1 MDSADSANS
10 AAIGRPEASEYV
22 SYYEKYVSRV
32 PETDLVAALARD
44 AETTLSL
51 LRSIPES
58 RADHRYEAGKWSIR
72 QVFQHVVDA
81 ERVFGFRAFWFARN
95 AGTPQPG
102 MEQDDF
108 VKGAPAA
115 TPLASLAAEFEH
127 VRQGH
132 ILFFSELDPEAWT
145 RSGIASGNT
154 FSVRAIAAILVGHA
168 RHHGSVLRERY
179 GVTA

>member
-1 MDSADSANS
+1 MDS

-32 PETDLVAALARD
+32 PEADLVGALSRD
-44 AETTLSL
+44 AATTGSL
-51 LRSIPES
+51 LRSVPES
-58 RADHRYEAGKWSIR
+58 RAEHRYEAGKWSIR
-72 QVFQHVVDA
+72 QVFQHIVDA
-81 ERVFGFRAFWFARN
+81 ERVFGFRALWFARN

-108 VKGAPAA
+108 VRNAPAA
-115 TPLASLAAEFEH
+115 PSLASLAAEFDH

-132 ILFFSELDPEAWT
+132 VLFFAGLDPEAWT

-154 FSVRAIAAILVGHA
+154 FSVRAVAAILVGHA

>member
-1 MDSADSANS
+1 MNS
-10 AAIGRPEASEYV
+10 VAIGRPEASEYV

-32 PETDLVAALARD
+32 PETDLVAALSRD
-44 AETTLSL
+44 AETTGAL

-58 RADHRYEAGKWSIR
+58 RAEHRYEAGKWSIR

-81 ERVFGFRAFWFARN
+81 ERVFGFRALWFARN
-95 AGTPQPG
+95 AGSAQPG

-108 VKGAPAA
+108 MKASPAA
-115 TPLASLAAEFEH
+115 TPLASLASEFDL

-132 ILFFSELDPEAWT
+132 ILFFSGLDPEAWT

-154 FSVRAIAAILVGHA
+154 FSVRALAAILVGHT

-179 GVTA
+179 GVAA